1 MKKFYVIWSGQIV
14 SMLGSGLSGFGLGVW
29 IYMKTGSATQFAMIA
44 LFMMLPN
51 LIVGPLGGL
60 LADRFDRRKLLAISD
75 CGQAAGTLA
84 MAALLYAGRLE
95 VWHIYVATVSG
106 AVFNCFRWPAF
117 NAMLP
122 SIALRQHLMRINGMV
137 SAGEAA
143 TMIVSPLLAGLL
155 VASIGLPGVLLID
168 VITFLIGMSLLFA
181 IRIPKLERR
190 NDVAAEPSAANS
202 IGSRLRKYWRVAV
215 DDSREGWV
223 FLRDRGALIG
233 LLGFFAF
240 SNFCLG
246 MIETVFTP
254 LVLSVGSVRTLG
266 ATSSIAA
273 VGMLLGSIVI
283 SMWGGPR
290 RRVHIIL
297 GFGALQGVIAVAV
310 GWQTSVVS
318 LMFGAFSYVFL
329 FPIVGACCQSLW
341 QTKVPNELQGRVGA
355 VRMMVFNVVRPLS
368 FFLAGAL
375 SDHVFGPWLLKG
387 GALSN
392 GFVGRIMGVGP
403 GRGVALLVVVMG
415 MISVIGTIAA
425 FAWPRIRQ
433 IELELPD
440 VIVDEM
446 PEAQAA

>member
-1 MKKFYVIWSGQIV
+1 VKKFYVIWTGQIV

-29 IYMKTGSATQFAMIA
+29 IYMKTGSATQFAMTA

-51 LIVGPLGGL
+51 LMVGPLGGL

-75 CGQAAGTLA
+75 CGQAAGTLV
-84 MAALLYAGRLE
+84 MAALLFTGRLE
-95 VWHIYVATVSG
+95 VWHIYLATVSG
-106 AVFNCFRWPAF
+106 AIFNCFRWPAF

-122 SIALRQHLMRINGMV
+122 SITPKQHLMRINGLV

-143 TMIVSPLLAGLL
+143 TMIASPLLAGLL
-155 VASIGLPGVLLID
+155 VASIGLAGVLLID
-168 VITFLIGMSLLFA
+168 VITFMIGMSLLFA

-190 NDVAAEPSAANS
+190 HDVQDVTADNT
-202 IGSRLRKYWRVAV
+202 IGSRTRKYWRVAV
-215 DDSREGWV
+215 SDTREGWV
-223 FLRDRGALIG
+223 FLRDRGALVG

-240 SNFCLG
+240 TNFCLG

-273 VGMLLGSIVI
+273 VGMLLGSIGI

-290 RRVHIIL
+290 RRVMIIL

-310 GWQTSVVS
+310 GWQTSVVT

-329 FPIVGACCQSLW
+329 FPIIGACCQSLW

-375 SDHVFGPWLLKG
+375 SDHLFGPWLMKG

-392 GFVGRIMGVGP
+392 GFVGRLMGVGA

-415 MISVIGTIAA
+415 LITVVGTIAA

-440 VIVDEM
+440 MLADEM

>member
-1 MKKFYVIWSGQIV
+1 MKKFYVIWTGQII

-29 IYMKTGSATQFAMIA
+29 IYMKTGSATQFAMTA

-51 LIVGPLGGL
+51 LLVGPLGGL

-75 CGQAAGTLA
+75 CGQAAGTLV
-84 MAALLYAGRLE
+84 MAVLLFTGRLE

-122 SIALRQHLMRINGMV
+122 SIAPKQHLMRINGLV

-143 TMIVSPLLAGLL
+143 TMIASPLLAGLL
-155 VASIGLPGVLLID
+155 VASIGLAGVLIID
-168 VITFLIGMSLLFA
+168 VITFMIGMSLLFT
-181 IRIPKLERR
+181 IRIPKVERIAAVTGEIGNRTR
-190 NDVAAEPSAANS
+190 N
-202 IGSRLRKYWRVAV
+202 YWRVAV
-215 DDSREGWV
+215 SDTREGWV

-240 SNFCLG
+240 TNLCLG
-246 MIETVFTP
+246 MIEMVFTP

-273 VGMLLGSIVI
+273 VGMLLGSIAI

-290 RRVHIIL
+290 RRVMLIL
-297 GFGALQGVIAVAV
+297 GFGALQGVIAIVV
-310 GWQTSVVS
+310 GWQTSVAT

-329 FPIVGACCQSLW
+329 FPIIGSACQSLW

-375 SDHVFGPWLLKG
+375 SDHVFGPANL
-387 GALSN
+387 
-392 GFVGRIMGVGP
+392 VMIMGGIT
-403 GRGVALLVVVMG
+403 VV
-415 MISVIGTIAA
+415 GTIAA
-425 FAWPRIRQ
+425 YAYPRIRD
-433 IELELPD
+433 IEVELPD
-440 VIVDEM
+440 MLADEM
-446 PEAQAA
+446 PATRAA